1 MPVAYN
7 KLFKL
12 GEKKTIE
19 KIGINTNLK
28 MVSKFGIFI
37 IIPSNNNLIHNM

>member
-7 KLFKL
+7 KLLEL
-12 GEKKTIE
+12 GEKKTIR

-28 MVSKFGIFI
+28 IVSKFGMFI
-37 IIPSNNNLIHNM
+37 IIPSY